1 MTDTV
6 QRLGIEFFGKLDE
19 KSLNDIAD
27 KIKTTFANKNI
38 SDIIPK
44 LSANFATFAN
54 ALKSQL
60 EATTKAISDSTT
72 TVAKIGAVVSDAG
85 TKMGAGFGK
94 ASQGASELTNRTKAL
109 VTLTEKLAESFAKI
123 DFRNMIKAD
132 QMELFQ
138 SKFVAINKQVE
149 MFTAALAKIAKPNFT
164 GIQQEALAM
173 STQIDAAIKAL
184 GVDVAGGKAVNTEAR
199 IQSIINMLK
208 ELKSIGGSALASEFK
223 AGAESLSDFGV
234 RAGMS
239 TQEIAK
245 LNLGLLELGKIKEII
260 SRQVANTKSQ
270 FESADKTTE
279 FYNETVKK
287 LNKNFVELTKTGQSV
302 DSVIKKQRS
311 SLEEIVPVV
320 GRLEAA
326 FNLINVMDKIN
337 PPEIHRASEAWKAS
351 ADNLQRYMQQLSG
364 LMHVKL
370 EDTDPMKHI
379 LMKSKEIE
387 SILEKMR
394 VISGQ
399 QPTAEGKADMDAYR
413 VSMSKLLTEYTNLER
428 GMLGGAIQKT
438 TASLKEFGIEAGMAY
453 GKIRKIKIKDDVLEM
468 EKAAGLLRTQLKQL
482 HSEYQGLGAVTDA
495 NRVEATKISTEYTK
509 VAATLG
515 AVEQRVRVLK
525 GGFADAARGLRMYW
539 EGFAPMLKSQAAWLA
554 GGAVLFGVMYKIQD
568 AVKNFV
574 AFEDRLNRIK
584 IVGEGSRKEIAEL
597 RKGLLALAETTGQ
610 TTVELAEAAFY
621 LVKYGLS
628 VKQVNDVLPSLA
640 RLTTVAGGTIQ
651 ENAKGVISLL
661 NAYQMAYEDAD
672 KLANA
677 LTVTLNKS
685 ALEMADLSTILS
697 TVASSGAQL
706 HQPVEQIL
714 ALSAAMSN
722 LGVKPSTIGTSIRQF
737 IGTLAQ
743 VEAPTQRFSDRILR
757 KVTIALGGNE
767 EALDALNP
775 AYHSLVD
782 ILLVLN
788 KAGITTHDMF
798 AGLNLRAASGTAA
811 MMNAKDSI
819 LDLVLAIRTQNI
831 LTAQFA
837 QVTGSA
843 EMSLKNLSNTLEST
857 VTKILGGGTEQG
869 LARFSQIIHAIIK
882 GIGFLFE
889 GIQGVIVRI
898 GILAAGFI
906 YLSKAIGG
914 AAVSFTLFNR
924 VITIAPWMKIVS
936 VIAMIISGLQLLTYA
951 WSSMSEEQTKA
962 AENSKKEL
970 EGYADKRKELQS
982 QITLNNQLAEA
993 NLADKT
999 AIELKN
1005 AVLQREIELM
1015 KEKEKI
1021 AQKAQIRELAGPAGR
1036 ALAGFMLQQQMSK
1049 FGKPPD
1055 ESLAIDPFAYRA
1067 LDRLGKQASPLSKD
1081 GLLKG
1086 HEGGPTT
1093 DTRWLEAMRKTPID
1107 YDDLIKRFESDMS
1120 GEGQKIISYL
1130 KTLDEEMLKDQDA
1143 DMQKLARYYIAREKA
1158 KISREEKVDSEEV
1171 RKHKRTMDALD
1182 AEYAALIKKNEALRE
1197 TSAIQA
1203 QIDEQEAKLS
1213 IVTKDMVLGTDPAT
1227 MRGLEEE
1234 EKKIGIKIKE
1244 LELSKADAK
1253 VREAD
1258 AAMDYYATIKKS
1270 AIDQEILTQN
1280 LERSAKVQ
1288 AEITKLEIDWADI
1301 IAKQELL
1308 PNRREI
1314 KELQDLDKK
1323 RVAIELQLGE
1333 KKKELT
1339 KEEFAQAERLND
1351 LRIES
1356 STQYIARREQEI
1368 DQSVRLTTREKELQ
1382 KLALQRMLLEKQ
1394 IVGVLELISKA
1405 DPTAI
1410 DVTKREAL
1418 KKSYDS
1424 LINQLDLVNGK
1435 IEFSKNKQKTFW
1447 EAIEEYIASA
1457 KEAVESFGY
1466 TMGKVLVDQVQSAFA
1481 EFGKGM
1487 IYQNADTIK
1496 ELRSQRD
1503 EDFTNMKEKYD
1514 ESRQELEDN
1523 LANGKTT
1530 YNKYYEDLQKLDD
1543 QYHKDVNS
1551 AQKQFEKNMKDSLI
1565 TISSLWEKFWR
1576 AMIDAAVQ
1584 MMAQKAVA
1592 GIFSSLGGLFGGG
1605 TSTGWA
1611 QANATG
1617 GGLNTGTIPLK
1628 TSFHEGGYIDDLVKS
1643 FHNGGLN
1650 QNEVLIKAL
1659 RSEYILNPRAVNSI
1673 GVGRLDHMN
1682 RTGEVPGREIR
1693 IINVVDPSSI
1703 PSLSPDDV
1711 VNIISYDVAKRGQTY
1726 QTITLVR

>member
-1 MTDTV
+1 MADTV

-19 KSLNDIAD
+19 KSINDIAD

-85 TKMGAGFGK
+85 TKMSTGFGK
-94 ASQGASELTNRTKAL
+94 ASQGASELTNRTQVL

-149 MFTAALAKIAKPNFT
+149 MFTSTLAKIAKPNFA

-173 STQIDAAIKAL
+173 STQIDSAIKSL
-184 GVDVAGGKAVNTEAR
+184 GADVAGGKAINTEAR

-208 ELKSIGGSALASEFK
+208 QLKSIGGSALASEFK

-245 LNLGLLELGKIKEII
+245 LNLGLLELGKVKEII
-260 SRQVANTKSQ
+260 SKQISTVKSQ
-270 FESADKTTE
+270 FESTDKTTE
-279 FYNETVKK
+279 FYNKTVER

-311 SLEEIVPVV
+311 SLEEIVPVI

-379 LMKSKEIE
+379 LMKSKEVE

-394 VISGQ
+394 IISGQ
-399 QPTAEGKADMDAYR
+399 QPTAESKADMDAYR

-438 TASLKEFGIEAGMAY
+438 TASLKEFDIVAGMAY
-453 GKIRKIKIKDDVLEM
+453 DKIRKIKIKDDVLEM

-482 HSEYQGLGAVTDA
+482 HSEYQGLGTVTDA
-495 NRVEATKISTEYTK
+495 NRIEATKISAEYTK
-509 VAATLG
+509 VATTLG

-554 GGAVLFGVMYKIQD
+554 GGALLFGVMYKIQD

-597 RKGLLALAETTGQ
+597 RKGLLSLAETTGQ

-628 VKQVNDVLPSLA
+628 VKQVNDVLPSLS

-706 HQPVEQIL
+706 HQQVEQIL

-722 LGVKPSTIGTSIRQF
+722 LGIKPSTIGTSIRQF

-743 VEAPTQRFSDRILR
+743 VEAPTQRFSDSILR
-757 KVTIALGGNE
+757 KVTISLGSNE
-767 EALDALNP
+767 KALDALNP

-819 LDLVLAIRTQNI
+819 LDLVVAIRTQNI

-843 EMSLKNLSNTLEST
+843 EMSLKNLSNTLET
-857 VTKILGGGTEQG
+857 TIAKILGGGTEHG
-869 LARFSQIIHAIIK
+869 LARFSQIIHVIIK

-889 GIQGVIVRI
+889 DLQGVIVRI

-906 YLSKAIGG
+906 YLAKSIGG
-914 AAVSFTLFNR
+914 ATLSITLFNR
-924 VITIAPWMKIVS
+924 AIMIAPWMRIVS
-936 VIAMIISGLQLLTYA
+936 AIAMIISGLQLLTYA
-951 WSSMSEEQTKA
+951 WSSMSEEQAKSA
-962 AENSKKEL
+962 DSAKKEL

-982 QITLNNQLAEA
+982 QITLNKQLAEA

-1015 KEKEKI
+1015 REKEI
-1021 AQKAQIRELAGPAGR
+1021 EAQKAQIRELAGPAGR
-1036 ALAGFMLQQQMSK
+1036 ALAGFISRSEASK
-1049 FGKPPD
+1049 GIKESFGPLI
-1055 ESLAIDPFAYRA
+1055 ES
-1067 LDRLGKQASPLSKD
+1067 
-1081 GLLKG
+1081 
-1086 HEGGPTT
+1086 EMGGRSILPRQTT
-1093 DTRWLEAMRKTPID
+1093 RERTVDYEEIIRNIEADKT
-1107 YDDLIKRFESDMS
+1107 
-1120 GEGQKIISYL
+1120 GEGQLIINFL
-1130 KTLDEEMLKDQDA
+1130 KTLDEETIKDQDA
-1143 DMQKLARYYIAREKA
+1143 NMQKLARYYIARERA
-1158 KISREEKVDSEEV
+1158 KITREEKVDSEEV

-1203 QIDEQEAKLS
+1203 QIDEQESKLS
-1213 IVTKDMVLGTDPAT
+1213 RVKKDMVLGTDPAK

-1253 VREAD
+1253 TREID
-1258 AAMDYYATIKKS
+1258 ANMDYNATLKKS
-1270 AIDQEILTQN
+1270 VIDQEILTQN

-1288 AEITKLEIDWADI
+1288 AEIAKLEIDRADI
-1301 IAKQELL
+1301 IAKQEL

-1323 RVAIELQLGE
+1323 RVTIELQLGE
-1333 KKKELT
+1333 KKRELT

-1356 STQYIARREQEI
+1356 TTQYIARREQEI
-1368 DQSVRLTTREKELQ
+1368 DQSVKLTAREKELQ

-1394 IVGVLELISKA
+1394 IVGVLELITKA

-1418 KKSYDS
+1418 QKSYDS
-1424 LINQLDLVNGK
+1424 LMSQLDLVNGK

-1447 EAIEEYIASA
+1447 EAIEEYISSA

-1503 EDFTNMKEKYD
+1503 EDFTSIKEKYD
-1514 ESRQELEDN
+1514 ESRMELEDN

-1530 YNKYYEDLQKLDD
+1530 YAQYYEDLQKLDD

-1592 GIFSSLGGLFGGG
+1592 GIFASIGGMFGGAG
-1605 TSTGWA
+1605 GVTNMGSSST
-1611 QANATG
+1611 
-1617 GGLNTGTIPLK
+1617 PLMVNMP
-1628 TSFHEGGYIDDLVKS
+1628 TRHSGGYIGDLVKS

-1673 GVGRLDHMN
+1673 GVNKLDYMN
-1682 RTGEVPGREIR
+1682 KTGNVPGREIR

-1711 VNIISYDVAKRGQTY
+1711 VNIISYDVAKRGQLY
-1726 QTITLVR
+1726 QTLTLVR

>member
-1 MTDTV
+1 MADTV

-38 SDIIPK
+38 SDIIPM

-72 TVAKIGAVVSDAG
+72 TVAKIGAVVSDTG
-85 TKMGAGFGK
+85 TKMSTGFGK
-94 ASQGASELTNRTKAL
+94 ASQGASELTNRTQSL

-123 DFRNMIKAD
+123 DFRNMIKTD

-149 MFTAALAKIAKPNFT
+149 MFTASLAKIAKPNFT

-173 STQIDAAIKAL
+173 STQIDSAIKAL
-184 GVDVAGGKAVNTEAR
+184 GADVAGGKAINTEAR

-245 LNLGLLELGKIKEII
+245 LNLGLLELGKVKEII
-260 SRQVANTKSQ
+260 SRQIANTKSQ

-311 SLEEIVPVV
+311 SLEELVPVI
-320 GRLEAA
+320 GRLESA

-394 VISGQ
+394 IISGQ

-413 VSMSKLLTEYTNLER
+413 VSISKLLTEYTNLER

-438 TASLKEFGIEAGMAY
+438 TASLKEFDIVAGMAY
-453 GKIRKIKIKDDVLEM
+453 DKIRKIKIKDDVLEM
-468 EKAAGLLRTQLKQL
+468 EKAAVLLRTQLKQL

-495 NRVEATKISTEYTK
+495 NRVEATKISAEYTK
-509 VAATLG
+509 VATTLG
-515 AVEQRVRVLK
+515 AVEQRVRVLRS
-525 GGFADAARGLRMYW
+525 GFADAARGLRMYW

-554 GGAVLFGVMYKIQD
+554 GGALLFGVMYKIQD

-597 RKGLLALAETTGQ
+597 RKGLLSLAETTGQ
-610 TTVELAEAAFY
+610 TTVELSDAAFY

-706 HQPVEQIL
+706 HQPIEQIL

-722 LGVKPSTIGTSIRQF
+722 LGIKPSTIGTSIRQF

-743 VEAPTQRFSDRILR
+743 VEAPTQRFSDSILR
-757 KVTIALGGNE
+757 KVTVSLGSNE
-767 EALDALNP
+767 KALDSLNP
-775 AYHSLVD
+775 AYHSLID

-819 LDLVLAIRTQNI
+819 LDLVVAIRTQNI

-843 EMSLKNLSNTLEST
+843 EMSLKNLSNTLET
-857 VTKILGGGTEQG
+857 TIAKILGGGTEQG
-869 LARFSQIIHAIIK
+869 LARFSQAIHVIIK

-889 GIQGVIVRI
+889 DLQGVIVRI

-914 AAVSFTLFNR
+914 AAVTVTLFNR

-936 VIAMIISGLQLLTYA
+936 VIAMIISGLQLLSYA
-951 WSSMSEEQTKA
+951 WSSMSEDQTKA

-982 QITLNNQLAEA
+982 QITLNKQLAEA

-1015 KEKEKI
+1015 REKEI
-1021 AQKAQIRELAGPAGR
+1021 EAQKAQIRELAGPAGK
-1036 ALAGFMLQQQMSK
+1036 ALAGFISRSEASK
-1049 FGKPPD
+1049 GIKESFGPLI
-1055 ESLAIDPFAYRA
+1055 ESEMGGGAILPR
-1067 LDRLGKQASPLSKD
+1067 QA
-1081 GLLKG
+1081 
-1086 HEGGPTT
+1086 
-1093 DTRWLEAMRKTPID
+1093 TRERTVDYEEIIRSIEVDKT
-1107 YDDLIKRFESDMS
+1107 
-1120 GEGQKIISYL
+1120 GEGQLILNFL
-1130 KTLDEEMLKDQDA
+1130 KTLDEETIKDQDA
-1143 DMQKLARYYIAREKA
+1143 NMQKLARYYIARERA

-1182 AEYAALIKKNEALRE
+1182 AEYVALIKKNEALRE

-1203 QIDEQEAKLS
+1203 QIDEQRSKLS
-1213 IVTKDMVLGTDPAT
+1213 IVKGDMTLGTDPAK
-1227 MRGLEEE
+1227 MRELEEE

-1253 VREAD
+1253 VREAE

-1288 AEITKLEIDWADI
+1288 AEITKLEIDRADI
-1301 IAKQELL
+1301 IAKQEL

-1323 RVAIELQLGE
+1323 RVAIELQLSE
-1333 KKKELT
+1333 KKRELT

-1356 STQYIARREQEI
+1356 TTQYIARREQEI
-1368 DQSVRLTTREKELQ
+1368 DQSVKLTAREKELQ

-1394 IVGVLELISKA
+1394 IAGVLELITKA

-1410 DVTKREAL
+1410 DVAKREAL

-1424 LINQLDLVNGK
+1424 LMNQLDLVNGK

-1447 EAIEEYIASA
+1447 EAIEEYISSA

-1503 EDFTNMKEKYD
+1503 EDFSSIKEKYD
-1514 ESRQELEDN
+1514 ESRMELEDN

-1530 YNKYYEDLQKLDD
+1530 YAQYYEDLQDLDD

-1576 AMIDAAVQ
+1576 AMIDAAIN

-1592 GIFSSLGGLFGGG
+1592 GIFSSLGGIFGKPGL
-1605 TSTGWA
+1605 
-1611 QANATG
+1611 NATG
-1617 GGLNTGTIPLK
+1617 AGDLGGASSSAIAH
-1628 TSFHEGGYIDDLVKS
+1628 SGGYIGDLVKS

-1659 RSEYILNPRAVNSI
+1659 RSEYILNPRAVNSV
-1673 GVGRLDHMN
+1673 GVGRLDHIN
-1682 RTGEVPGREIR
+1682 RTGELPGREIR

-1711 VNIISYDVAKRGQTY
+1711 VNIISYDVAKRGQLY
-1726 QTITLVR
+1726 QTLTLVR

>member
-453 GKIRKIKIKDDVLEM
+453 DKIRKIKIKDDVLEM

-495 NRVEATKISTEYTK
+495 NRAEAKKISTEYSK

-651 ENAKGVISLL
+651 ENAKGVVSLL

-722 LGVKPSTIGTSIRQF
+722 LGIKPSTIGTSIRQF

-743 VEAPTQRFSDRILR
+743 VEAPTQRFSDSILR
-757 KVTIALGGNE
+757 KVTISLGSNE
-767 EALDALNP
+767 KALDSLNP

-819 LDLVLAIRTQNI
+819 LDLVVAIRTQNI

-837 QVTGSA
+837 EVTGSA
-843 EMSLKNLSNTLEST
+843 EMSLRNLSNILEST

-869 LARFSQIIHAIIK
+869 LARFSQTVHTIIK

-889 GIQGVIVRI
+889 DLQGVIVRI

-914 AAVSFTLFNR
+914 ATVTVTLFNR
-924 VITIAPWMKIVS
+924 AIAIAPWMKIVS
-936 VIAMIISGLQLLTYA
+936 VIAMIISGLQLLSYA
-951 WSSMSEEQTKA
+951 WSSMSEKQTKA

-1015 KEKEKI
+1015 REKEII

-1036 ALAGFMLQQQMSK
+1036 ALAGFISRSEASK
-1049 FGKPPD
+1049 GIKESFGPLI
-1055 ESLAIDPFAYRA
+1055 ES
-1067 LDRLGKQASPLSKD
+1067 
-1081 GLLKG
+1081 
-1086 HEGGPTT
+1086 EMGGGSVLPRQTT
-1093 DTRWLEAMRKTPID
+1093 RERTVDYEEIIRSIETDKT
-1107 YDDLIKRFESDMS
+1107 
-1120 GEGQKIISYL
+1120 GEGQLIINFL
-1130 KTLDEEMLKDQDA
+1130 KTLDEETIKDQDA
-1143 DMQKLARYYIAREKA
+1143 NMQKLARYYIARERA
-1158 KISREEKVDSEEV
+1158 KISREDKVDSEEV

-1182 AEYAALIKKNEALRE
+1182 AEYTALINKNEALRE
-1197 TSAIQA
+1197 TSAIQS
-1203 QIDEQEAKLS
+1203 QIDEQRSKLS
-1213 IVTKDMVLGTDPAT
+1213 IVKGDMVLGTDPAT

-1234 EKKIGIKIKE
+1234 ESKIGIKIKE

-1253 VREAD
+1253 VREAE

-1288 AEITKLEIDWADI
+1288 AEIAKLEIDRADI
-1301 IAKQELL
+1301 VAKIDL
-1308 PNRREI
+1308 PNRRTM
-1314 KELQDLDKK
+1314 KELSDLDLK
-1323 RVAIELQLGE
+1323 RVAIEIQLGE
-1333 KKKELT
+1333 KKRELT

-1368 DQSVRLTTREKELQ
+1368 DQSVKLTAREKELQ

-1424 LINQLDLVNGK
+1424 LMSQLDLVNSK
-1435 IEFSKNKQKTFW
+1435 IEFSKNKQRTFW
-1447 EAIEEYIASA
+1447 EAIKEYITSA
-1457 KEAVESFGY
+1457 EEAVESFGY
-1466 TMGKVLVDQVQSAFA
+1466 TMGKVLSEQVESAFA

-1514 ESRQELEDN
+1514 ESRLELENN
-1523 LANGKTT
+1523 LSNGKTT
-1530 YNKYYEDLQKLDD
+1530 YAQYYEDLQELDD

-1592 GIFSSLGGLFGGG
+1592 GIFASIGGMFGGAG
-1605 TSTGWA
+1605 GMTNMGSSSTPLMV
-1611 QANATG
+1611 NTPTG
-1617 GGLNTGTIPLK
+1617 
-1628 TSFHEGGYIDDLVKS
+1628 HYGGYIGDLVKS

-1673 GVGRLDHMN
+1673 GVDKLSYMN
-1682 RTGEVPGREIR
+1682 RTGEVPGREIK

-1703 PSLSPDDV
+1703 PSESDR
-1711 VNIISYDVAKRGQTY
+1711 A
-1726 QTITLVR
+1726 